1 MLRPSREAGRR
12 LARHAE
18 ARTARVPGP
27 THGLIGLA
35 HAVSL
40 CLGVIRRYRARVEVS
55 GALFS
60 GDSSTTRILTPSLGG
75 PDL

>member
-18 ARTARVPGP
+18 ARTARVLGP

-35 HAVSL
+35 HAVRF
-40 CLGVIRRYRARVEVS
+40 VWV
-55 GALFS
+55 
-60 GDSSTTRILTPSLGG
+60 
-75 PDL
+75 